1 MQYLCNF
8 NSSCRQSLIE
18 NRCSIYFQL
27 KAKYTLSLKLLSCK
41 TISQALNIKRSK
53 VRYYCN
59 NSNYIRPINYGE
71 GGCYRRNV
79 EIYKYI

>member
-1 MQYLCNF
+1 MVNNSKSEDKKTIIKELAF
-8 NSSCRQSLIE
+8 NPVKD
-18 NRCSIYFQL
+18 FL
-27 KAKYTLSLKLLSCK
+27 KTNNKLLSCK
-41 TISQALNIKRSK
+41 TISRALNIKRSK